1 MYEQVFNCINSDYSW
16 HAPHCARDEKLSD
29 VLTPSVGGL
38 RAYALADT
46 WVPIDPSYKQH
57 TFKAGLNLKDSV
69 AFDAQGFVDAAKLGA
84 TVNEAQGWV
93 QNLNQTN
100 IKTKLDQYQASIK
113 TKIDATNGGNA
124 TVGDVLGTQTI
135 IKDDIPYFA
144 GSLKNKITA
153 IGERYSQL
161 PESLRAQFRYG
172 IFFDQYSYSLDSAD
186 FQYQVPTSEIAG
198 KKITIAWVPA
208 SAADR
213 AAIEALLPK
222 PNADGSPIRPE
233 QLPQGLPGSIGL
245 KAELRVEGEVKA
257 TSSAYRAGHEPTGAG
272 AFTRYTGIANG
283 NTSGDWDETT
293 DMLTAGQ
300 QTALGVSIQGI
311 SKAQLDA
318 LKTRMEQT
326 KGKLEQ
332 VQADPGN
339 TTALNGLTGETITG
353 DILTT
358 NIWSWFADLQ
368 NHGRTAS
375 SQTTITTKNGTD
387 ANGVANNSN
396 TTSSMYDQAGL
407 QYGLFHANAQ
417 PNKLFGAVTTGISFK
432 GVLMDIGHVRHN
444 RWVKDDGLDVNNT
457 NPSVNVGS
465 ETRKRWIAYNKV
477 RGQYASALEN
487 AIPERFFNDAA
498 KCNMPGATTSTM
510 PPFDTNKPAC
520 TEGISAVKA
529 IAIAQSQGQKVFT
542 INQQNAAQA
551 IPLLS
556 HRASVIDEIRSSI
569 AAGKEVT
576 IHESSVTANGWSG
589 AGYSVVDPETGAG
602 AYLIEGGAR
611 GGALV
616 IFFGVIL
623 AILQIALAF
632 VASPVILVIGGI
644 LGLITGVLL
653 ALSISDDPRALADF
667 AALRYIV
674 AVLAAI
680 LIILVEGFVLIPVAV
695 IGVILVAA
703 AAAIAAFISLFS
715 RRS

>member
-1 MYEQVFNCINSDYSW
+1 VSTIRME
-16 HAPHCARDEKLSD
+16 HAWVEAF
-29 VLTPSVGGL
+29 VNYYPSRGAVQQGNITNPQ
-38 RAYALADT
+38 APADT

-57 TFKAGLNLKDSV
+57 TFKEGLNLKDSV
-69 AFDAQGFVDAAKLGA
+69 AFDAQGFVDAAKQGA

-93 QNLNQTN
+93 QNLNQVN

-113 TKIDATNGGNA
+113 TKIDVTNGGNA

-213 AAIEALLPK
+213 TAIEALLPK

-233 QLPQGLPGSIGL
+233 QLPQGLPGSISL

-257 TSSAYRAGHEPTGAG
+257 TSSSYRAGHEPTGAG

-311 SKAQLDA
+311 SKAQVDA

-332 VQADPGN
+332 LQADPN
-339 TTALNGLTGETITG
+339 NAAILNELTGETVNG
-353 DILTT
+353 DVLIA
-358 NIWSWFADLQ
+358 NIWSWFAELQ
-368 NHGRTAS
+368 SNGRIAS
-375 SQTTITTKNGTD
+375 SQATITTKNGVD
-387 ANGVANNSN
+387 ANGLGNSSN
-396 TTSSMYDQAGL
+396 ISSGMHDEPGL
-407 QYGLFHANAQ
+407 QYGLFHSNVQ

-444 RWVKDDGLDVNNT
+444 RWVKDDGLDVNNGSPT
-457 NPSVNVGS
+457 ASVNS
-465 ETRKRWIAYNKV
+465 ETKKRWIAYNRM
-477 RGQYASALEN
+477 RGQHASALEHL
-487 AIPERFFNDAA
+487 IPEKYVNDVTQCRLVNAVNA
-498 KCNMPGATTSTM
+498 DTS
-510 PPFDTNKPAC
+510 KEVC
-520 TEGISAVKA
+520 REGVSAVKA
-529 IAIAQSQGQKVFT
+529 FVKAAEEGQKIFIV
-542 INQQNAAQA
+542 NQQNLNQVL
-551 IPLLS
+551 PLLQQKS
-556 HRASVIDEIRSSI
+556 SVIEEVQSSI
-569 AAGKEVT
+569 ASGKEVT
-576 IHESSVTANGWSG
+576 IHERALTLNGWTG
-589 AGYSVVDPETGAG
+589 AGYSVIDPETGAG
-602 AYLIEGGAR
+602 GYLIEGGAR
-611 GGALV
+611 GGYMYLVGQAGGTLAKIFFAAHVSGLLASMLAAAGFSSFAAAGLALTLGPWFLIALV
-616 IFFGVIL
+616 
-623 AILQIALAF
+623 
-632 VASPVILVIGGI
+632 
-644 LGLITGVLL
+644 
-653 ALSISDDPRALADF
+653 
-667 AALRYIV
+667 
-674 AVLAAI
+674 VLAAI
-680 LIILVEGFVLIPVAV
+680 
-695 IGVILVAA
+695 
-703 AAAIAAFISLFS
+703 AIAVTVVLGDVNAGVKEYGAELKVIELASWLPSFGSHAGVLFAFVKLLYSAS
-715 RRS
+715 K